1 MKYQKDQQVT
11 LLDTEFKP
19 AVNAV
24 IKDYSA
30 QREKYLI
37 EYSLPP
43 NNLTEE
49 MWVPQERLLS
59 QLIETPRP

>member
-1 MKYQKDQQVT
+1 MKYQKEQQVI

-19 AVNAV
+19 AVYAT
-24 IKDYSA
+24 IKDYNSEN
-30 QREKYLI
+30 EKYLI

-43 NNLTEE
+43 DTPPQE

-59 QLIETPRP
+59 QFIETTK